1 MEELVCIASQ
11 PLDDGSVPIDIK
23 TFYFK
28 AVGGE
33 KRRRVYSFGS
43 PAASVYPAFCQNSG
57 TSYTSQATASAACV
71 REIVQQEF
79 ADKKAQMDREIA
91 E

>member
-1 MEELVCIASQ
+1 MEELVHIATQ
-11 PLDDGSVPIDIK
+11 PLDNGSEPPLIDIK

-57 TSYTSQATASAACV
+57 TSYTS
-71 REIVQQEF
+71 
-79 ADKKAQMDREIA
+79 
-91 E
+91 

>member
-1 MEELVCIASQ
+1 MEELVYIASQ
-11 PLDDGSVPIDIK
+11 PLDYGSEPPPIDIK

-43 PAASVYPAFCQNSG
+43 LAASIYPAFCQNIG
-57 TSYTSQATASAACV
+57 TSYTS
-71 REIVQQEF
+71 
-79 ADKKAQMDREIA
+79 
-91 E
+91 